1 MKRRQLIKGLL
12 ATSALTMVDKVEAK
26 NLFKDVG
33 YWEEIKNAFP
43 ISSRYINL
51 VNAGG
56 GNVTTATL
64 NLVSQYQRVSA
75 GGGEHHTPELNS
87 KKESGSSLALR
98 EMMATAFGC
107 TADEIALTRN
117 AMEGLAISLLGI
129 DLKAGDEM
137 LTTYAD
143 YDSCIEIIKQREHR
157 DKVKLKLIDLPMAAE
172 DDDKIVAA
180 FENACSK
187 NTKVLLICH
196 MYNRNGQILP
206 VRKICDMA
214 RKKGITTIVDGA
226 QSIGH
231 LDFKISD
238 LGCDLFAAS
247 LHKWVW
253 APRGTG
259 ILYIRKEMIK
269 NVWPIWA
276 SWSGK
281 PSDSIEK
288 FEDYGTVSKAIS
300 ASLPS
305 VFKFNQRIGAKKKE
319 DRLRHLRDL
328 WLNEITKSDRVEL
341 FTNPEKSCAI
351 TAFKVDGIDP
361 KKLSNDF
368 REKYNIVVGSV
379 GLEYMPD
386 FKANYLAADLT
397 SSEEDIYRFN
407 ESFNDYVKSN

>member
-1 MKRRQLIKGLL
+1 
-12 ATSALTMVDKVEAK
+12 
-26 NLFKDVG
+26 
-33 YWEEIKNAFP
+33 
-43 ISSRYINL
+43 
-51 VNAGG
+51 
-56 GNVTTATL
+56 
-64 NLVSQYQRVSA
+64 
-75 GGGEHHTPELNS
+75 
-87 KKESGSSLALR
+87 
-98 EMMATAFGC
+98 
-107 TADEIALTRN
+107 
-117 AMEGLAISLLGI
+117 
-129 DLKAGDEM
+129 
-137 LTTYAD
+137 
-143 YDSCIEIIKQREHR
+143 
-157 DKVKLKLIDLPMAAE
+157 
-172 DDDKIVAA
+172 
-180 FENACSK
+180 
-187 NTKVLLICH
+187 
-196 MYNRNGQILP
+196 
-206 VRKICDMA
+206 
-214 RKKGITTIVDGA
+214 
-226 QSIGH
+226 
-231 LDFKISD
+231 
-238 LGCDLFAAS
+238 
-247 LHKWVW
+247 
-253 APRGTG
+253 
-259 ILYIRKEMIK
+259 MIK

-328 WLNEITKSDRVEL
+328 WLNEVTKSDRVEL